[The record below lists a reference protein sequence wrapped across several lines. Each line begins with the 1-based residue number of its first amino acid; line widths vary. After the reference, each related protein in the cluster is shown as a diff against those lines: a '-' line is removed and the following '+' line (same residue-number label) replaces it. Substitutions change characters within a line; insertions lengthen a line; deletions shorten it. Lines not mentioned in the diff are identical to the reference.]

1 MKPEDA
7 EMSKTNKRLLAIGL
21 LALAALALGAC
32 APQAQTASPG
42 VVEASFEGD
51 SEAGLLLFNENCLEC
66 HSATL
71 PQAFVGPTLYEAGDR
86 LTADYI
92 QTSIRDPHS
101 VIDPEFAGGTP
112 MPTDLIERLTDQQ
125 LADIV
130 AYLLAGR
137 P

>member
-1 MKPEDA
+1 MMA
-7 EMSKTNKRLLAIGL
+7 TNKRLWAIGL
-21 LALAALALGAC
+21 LMLAALVLGAC
-32 APQAQTASPG
+32 TTQTQATPG
-42 VVEASFEGD
+42 AAEASFEGD
-51 SEAGLLLFNENCLEC
+51 TEAGLLLFNDNCLEC

-71 PQAFVGPTLYEAGDR
+71 PQAFVGPSLYEAGDR

-101 VIDPEFAGGTP
+101 VIDAEFAGGTP

>member
-1 MKPEDA
+1 
-7 EMSKTNKRLLAIGL
+7 MSTKVLLATWFIVLVIAGR
-21 LALAALALGAC
+21 ALAAC
-32 APQAQTASPG
+32 SPQPPQASPATAEG
-42 VVEASFEGD
+42 SFEGD
-51 SEAGLLLFNENCLEC
+51 PEAGLLLFNENCLEC

-71 PQAFVGPTLYEAGDR
+71 PQSFVGPSLYQAGDR

-92 QTSIRDPHS
+92 KTSIRDPHS
-101 VIDPEFAGGTP
+101 VIATDYAGTTP
-112 MPTDLIERLTDQQ
+112 MPTDLIERLSDPQ